1 MWETPY
7 LSVVIEKGFLL
18 YFNRL
23 RAFSDDK
30 KVNKSVLGKE
40 AINLDFM
47 LFLEVISK
55 CFDNRA
61 ACSQWGNLLKSQRY

>member
-1 MWETPY
+1 MWEMPY

-18 YFNRL
+18 YRL

-61 ACSQWGNLLKSQRY
+61 AYSQWGNLLKSQRY